1 MALPEGQMPRTSSRE
16 PISTKHGKIATLA
29 RQATDESLQK
39 VRVGR
44 QTAPTRASPG
54 PSVSWFTVATRRR
67 AMESSTIRAYRAA
80 ENLYHRYLTGL
91 ILRTV
96 VTRGTA
102 EATELVFRLFR
113 RQQQATL
120 LPGLKK
126 LGLDGLPDA
135 VACAQYHYLS
145 NYLGNV
151 GVQYGYESDRK
162 AWVRYPP
169 PRWIW
174 DGTAICGIPTEVSRA
189 MLRGWHAH
197 NGVTLGNPRLGF
209 VCTMQTTDGQPG
221 LEGYFYEYDHDLA
234 PDERLRLAPQEESP
248 ELDLAAMPA
257 LDVTAWPQERR
268 QRALRNYAMQY
279 VRNILPEMVTLF
291 GPEDTA
297 ELGRTTARLIGMQY
311 YAETAALLNISE
323 QGATGFGAYMVGL
336 GQGQDDDTSAR
347 PAGNDVIVRQPTW
360 RLMRDAG
367 SLSPSVFDAL
377 NGLWEGALAVH
388 DRFLSLEVAKRL
400 DRGDDCFE
408 WRIRRR
414 VS

>member
-1 MALPEGQMPRTSSRE
+1 MHPPLWPASGTDAAAVVRLLEHLHLEPEPLTGQGTRWPTTASS
-16 PISTKHGKIATLA
+16 TCDAVDHTG
-29 RQATDESLQK
+29 
-39 VRVGR
+39 
-44 QTAPTRASPG
+44 
-54 PSVSWFTVATRRR
+54 RR
-67 AMESSTIRAYRAA
+67 ATSNRHAIVADMPDSKLRAYLAA

-96 VTRGTA
+96 VIRGEA
-102 EATELVFRLFR
+102 DATELVFRLFR

-126 LGLDGLPDA
+126 LGLEGLPDA

-234 PDERLRLAPQEESP
+234 PDERLRMAPHEESP
-248 ELDLAAMPA
+248 EFDLSAMPA
-257 LDVTAWPQERR
+257 LDLDDWPEERR
-268 QRALRNYAMQY
+268 RKALRNYAMQY
-279 VRNILPEMVTLF
+279 VRNLLPEMATLF
-291 GPEDTA
+291 GPEEAAD
-297 ELGRTTARLIGMQY
+297 LGRTTARLIGMQY
-311 YAETAALLNISE
+311 YGETASLLDVTEKDAS
-323 QGATGFGAYMVGL
+323 GFAAYMVGL
-336 GQGQDDDTSAR
+336 GRGQGDDMTAEG
-347 PAGNDVIVRQPTW
+347 AGGEVLVRQRSW
-360 RLMRDAG
+360 QLMRDVDP
-367 SLSPSVFDAL
+367 LSPSVFEAL

-388 DRFLSLEVAKRL
+388 NRFLTLEVAQRL
-400 DRGDDCFE
+400 DRGNDCFE
-408 WRIRRR
+408 WRIHRR
-414 VS
+414 